1 MRARTKNPSSWGTA
15 LEPVSQ
21 GPAARGPQPSR
32 SGTTMKSF
40 DLDLESICSRVKKD
54 RKKWDGSEAIH
65 P

>member
-1 MRARTKNPSSWGTA
+1 M
-15 LEPVSQ
+15 
-21 GPAARGPQPSR
+21 AANAGASLGFHGCEEPQPSR